1 MKTIISPSILG
12 GSFSNMEKTISE
24 LDISK
29 AKYIHFDVMDGD
41 FVPNLTFGPQFISN
55 LRTKTKK
62 IFDVH
67 LMINRVNKFLDDYIK
82 AGSNIITFHYEINED
97 LNKLIDKIKQN
108 RIKVGIALKPKTTC
122 EEIKKYLHLV
132 DQVIIMTVEPG
143 FGGQAFLSNQVNKI
157 ESISKY
163 NYFIETSIPSR
174 PYILIIDQTF
184 GDLSIKYGGSNSNN
198 FDEMLKF
205 AIEKW
210 PDHLLLIKI
219 HPDVIKKKK
228 KGCINH
234 CIICK
239 SRL

>member
-24 LDISK
+24 LDQSK
-29 AKYIHFDVMDGD
+29 AEYIHFDVMDGD

-143 FGGQAFLSNQVNKI
+143 FGGQTFLSDQVDKI

-163 NYFIETSIPSR
+163 IRENNLNVDIEIDGGVNYETGKLCVDAGAN
-174 PYILIIDQTF
+174 ILVA
-184 GDLSIKYGGSNSNN
+184 GSFLFKQSS
-198 FDEMLKF
+198 
-205 AIEKW
+205 
-210 PDHLLLIKI
+210 LIMATNKLN
-219 HPDVIKKKK
+219 DFF
-228 KGCINH
+228 N
-234 CIICK
+234 
-239 SRL
+239 

>member
-24 LDISK
+24 LDQSK
-29 AKYIHFDVMDGD
+29 AEYIHFDVMDGD

-82 AGSNIITFHYEINED
+82 AGSNIITFHYEIDED

-108 RIKVGIALKPKTTC
+108 RIKVGIALKPKTTF

-143 FGGQAFLSNQVNKI
+143 FGGQKFLSDQVNKI

-163 NYFIETSIPSR
+163 IRENNLNVDIEIDGGVNYETGKLCVDAGAN
-174 PYILIIDQTF
+174 ILVA
-184 GDLSIKYGGSNSNN
+184 GSFLFKQSS
-198 FDEMLKF
+198 
-205 AIEKW
+205 
-210 PDHLLLIKI
+210 LIMATNKLN
-219 HPDVIKKKK
+219 DFF
-228 KGCINH
+228 N
-234 CIICK
+234 
-239 SRL
+239 

>member
-12 GSFSNMEKTISE
+12 GSFSNMEKTISD
-24 LDISK
+24 LDQSK
-29 AKYIHFDVMDGD
+29 AEYIHFDVMDGD

-143 FGGQAFLSNQVNKI
+143 FGGQTFLKDQVYKI

-163 NYFIETSIPSR
+163 IRENNLNVDIEIDGGVNYETGKLCVDAGAN
-174 PYILIIDQTF
+174 ILVA
-184 GDLSIKYGGSNSNN
+184 GSFLFKQSS
-198 FDEMLKF
+198 
-205 AIEKW
+205 
-210 PDHLLLIKI
+210 LIMATNKLN
-219 HPDVIKKKK
+219 DFF
-228 KGCINH
+228 N
-234 CIICK
+234 
-239 SRL
+239 L

>member
-24 LDISK
+24 LDQSK
-29 AKYIHFDVMDGD
+29 AEYIHFDVMDGD

-108 RIKVGIALKPKTTC
+108 RIKVGIALKPKTTY
-122 EEIKKYLHLV
+122 EEIKKYLHFV

-143 FGGQAFLSNQVNKI
+143 FGGQTFLSDQVYKI

-163 NYFIETSIPSR
+163 IRENNLNVDIEIDGGINYETGKLCVDAGAN
-174 PYILIIDQTF
+174 ILVA
-184 GDLSIKYGGSNSNN
+184 GSFLFKQSSLIMATNKLNN
-198 FDEMLKF
+198 FF
-205 AIEKW
+205 
-210 PDHLLLIKI
+210 
-219 HPDVIKKKK
+219 
-228 KGCINH
+228 NQ
-234 CIICK
+234 
-239 SRL
+239 

>member
-24 LDISK
+24 LDQSK
-29 AKYIHFDVMDGD
+29 AEYIHFDVMDGD

-143 FGGQAFLSNQVNKI
+143 FGGQTFLSNQVNKI

-163 NYFIETSIPSR
+163 IRENNLNVDIEIDGGVNYETGKLCVDAGAN
-174 PYILIIDQTF
+174 ILVA
-184 GDLSIKYGGSNSNN
+184 GSFLFKQSSLTMATNKLNDFFN
-198 FDEMLKF
+198 
-205 AIEKW
+205 
-210 PDHLLLIKI
+210 
-219 HPDVIKKKK
+219 
-228 KGCINH
+228 
-234 CIICK
+234 
-239 SRL
+239 

>member
-24 LDISK
+24 LDQSK
-29 AKYIHFDVMDGD
+29 AEYIHFDVMDGD

-143 FGGQAFLSNQVNKI
+143 FGGQTFLSDQVNKI
-157 ESISKY
+157 ESISEYIKENNLNVDIEIDGGV
-163 NYFIETSIPSR
+163 NYETGKLCVDAGAN
-174 PYILIIDQTF
+174 ILVA
-184 GDLSIKYGGSNSNN
+184 GSFLFKQSS
-198 FDEMLKF
+198 
-205 AIEKW
+205 
-210 PDHLLLIKI
+210 LIMATNKLN
-219 HPDVIKKKK
+219 DFF
-228 KGCINH
+228 N
-234 CIICK
+234 
-239 SRL
+239 